1 MAVKHSI
8 VIPCYL
14 LPDKDFE
21 LVRYTKKCVDSIRQ
35 HLRDYELIL
44 VDNGSPTGTDLLINE
59 ANIYIRNKTNLGFA
73 PAVNQGLKLAGGTYI
88 TVCNNDVEFLHD
100 WLSLASDA
108 FDEKTGAVSS
118 HIHDHD
124 PLHRVGRE
132 PVKYGSM
139 FGALWMTKRE
149 VLDDV
154 GLLDEGYIV
163 GMYED
168 RDFFFRIQRAG
179 YELAKIGWCNHVGNA
194 TWGKMPNQYETFMQN
209 KRRFEEKL
217 AQAQ

>member
-1 MAVKHSI
+1 MDVMFSI

-14 LPDKDFE
+14 IPDKDCE
-21 LVRYTKKCVDSIRQ
+21 LLGFTQNCILSIR
-35 HLRDYELIL
+35 RYCTDYELIL
-44 VDNGSPTGTDLLINE
+44 IDNGSTVGQDYLLNE
-59 ANIYIRNKTNLGFA
+59 ADRYVRNSSNLGFA
-73 PAVNQGLKLAGGTYI
+73 PAVNQGLKLACGTYI

-118 HIHDHD
+118 HLHDHD

-149 VLDDV
+149 VLNDV

-168 RDFFFRIQRAG
+168 RDFFLRIQRAG

-194 TWGKMPNQYETFMQN
+194 TWGKMPNQHETFMQN